1 MPVGPFAVSDEVNL
15 QLMLAIMSEDPN
27 LTTHEIQLKN
37 TLINIIKVHRRTG
50 EKKGQGFY
58 DYPNNEKKNNLEIM
72 GNYLSTPSQF

>member
-1 MPVGPFAVSDEVNL
+1 MGPLAVLDEVSL
-15 QLMLAIMSEDPN
+15 QLMLAIMSEDSN

-50 EKKGQGFY
+50 KKEGQSFY
-58 DYPNNEKKNNLEIM
+58 DYPKNEKNNNLEIL